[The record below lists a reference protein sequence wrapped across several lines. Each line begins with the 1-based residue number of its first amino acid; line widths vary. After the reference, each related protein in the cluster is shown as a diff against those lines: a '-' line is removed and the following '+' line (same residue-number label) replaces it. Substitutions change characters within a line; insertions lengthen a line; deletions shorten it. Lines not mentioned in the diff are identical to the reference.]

1 MDTISGIS
9 KNAAKKRRQRENRA
23 NSATPAI
30 IADTSMPAII
40 APNTSDA
47 TTAATDTSEY
57 PDKKIVDL
65 WRLAAVRA
73 ARKAWQRNYV
83 EKQAWLK
90 AEATPQPLWNIWSDL
105 RQTAENYYHKQ
116 LFRTAPIAVYAIVE
130 PTTATS
136 PTPTEDDMNTVE
148 KVDAELL
155 RMEKNWA
162 ETRSG
167 PFPEGIRNAMADLR
181 AALEKPDSETE
192 PASEQFESANDVRH
206 VTAAAITTT
215 ITAPANAATTTTIPT
230 PVTATT
236 LAAFDS
242 TPPVAT
248 PLRTSTTAPAPIS
261 TPAPAHSP
269 NSSPIAT
276 FESDT
281 ATPAQTPTTTA
292 DSNPTTT
299 TIEPQHD
306 EEQTVGIEEENER
319 STEGEEDERQQRR
332 EKEGKGMEKEDGAS
346 ERKNERREAIHETPE
361 TRRDEGG
368 ER

>member
-9 KNAAKKRRQRENRA
+9 KNAAKKRRQRENCA

-30 IADTSMPAII
+30 IADTSTPAII

-57 PDKKIVDL
+57 PDKEIVDL

-83 EKQAWLK
+83 EKQARLK

-136 PTPTEDDMNTVE
+136 PTPTEDDMNTVK

-167 PFPEGIRNAMADLR
+167 PFPEGIRNAIADLR

-192 PASEQFESANDVRH
+192 PASEQFEP
-206 VTAAAITTT
+206 AADI
-215 ITAPANAATTTTIPT
+215 
-230 PVTATT
+230 
-236 LAAFDS
+236 
-242 TPPVAT
+242 
-248 PLRTSTTAPAPIS
+248 
-261 TPAPAHSP
+261 
-269 NSSPIAT
+269 
-276 FESDT
+276 
-281 ATPAQTPTTTA
+281 
-292 DSNPTTT
+292 
-299 TIEPQHD
+299 
-306 EEQTVGIEEENER
+306 
-319 STEGEEDERQQRR
+319 
-332 EKEGKGMEKEDGAS
+332 
-346 ERKNERREAIHETPE
+346 
-361 TRRDEGG
+361 
-368 ER
+368 